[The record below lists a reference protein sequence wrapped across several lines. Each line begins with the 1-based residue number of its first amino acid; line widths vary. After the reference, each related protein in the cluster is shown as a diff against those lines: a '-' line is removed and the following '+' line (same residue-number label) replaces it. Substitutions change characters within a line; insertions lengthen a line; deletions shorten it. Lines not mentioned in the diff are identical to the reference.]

1 MGLAAEMKNL
11 SEELLASFKQRILEN
26 EELVTDVQKTLEGF
40 NKDHR
45 EMAAILNANATAL
58 RKGLK
63 EGEMERLDTYRELMN
78 GIHLTMDTIQK
89 EVAAIQTSTL
99 NMISDFG
106 AERAQMADELDK
118 SFVEG
123 RAERKNNEKT
133 RIKAFNAMM
142 KVINEDIRNINND
155 VLGIFKFTNDLLDRF
170 DSEHLEMSAELRA
183 QLGKNL
189 AERVEYTRKMLR
201 GFQKRLAE
209 IGKENQK
216 MAHKLSKDLA
226 AGEASRLG
234 EYQAI
239 MKGIH
244 QSIKGIRKEVSDIQK
259 STNSM
264 IGSLT
269 GERVMG
275 QAEWSKMLDAMA
287 QIRKTGIAKP
297 AKALAKAQPRKDE
310 KKESKAEAIIQPM
323 ETSPS
328 PEPKQQ
334 VFQTLEERVLD
345 YINRHPNG
353 VKVSEMEE
361 PLGETRMKL
370 GFTAKGLLEE
380 GKVQK
385 LDNFYFPLK

>member
-1 MGLAAEMKNL
+1 
-11 SEELLASFKQRILEN
+11 
-26 EELVTDVQKTLEGF
+26 
-40 NKDHR
+40 
-45 EMAAILNANATAL
+45 
-58 RKGLK
+58 
-63 EGEMERLDTYRELMN
+63 
-78 GIHLTMDTIQK
+78 
-89 EVAAIQTSTL
+89 
-99 NMISDFG
+99 
-106 AERAQMADELDK
+106 
-118 SFVEG
+118 
-123 RAERKNNEKT
+123 
-133 RIKAFNAMM
+133 
-142 KVINEDIRNINND
+142 
-155 VLGIFKFTNDLLDRF
+155 
-170 DSEHLEMSAELRA
+170 
-183 QLGKNL
+183 
-189 AERVEYTRKMLR
+189 
-201 GFQKRLAE
+201 
-209 IGKENQK
+209 
-216 MAHKLSKDLA
+216 
-226 AGEASRLG
+226 
-234 EYQAI
+234 
-239 MKGIH
+239 
-244 QSIKGIRKEVSDIQK
+244 
-259 STNSM
+259 M